1 MVVYFVSFGIGCILE
16 EALNK
21 VRDKSI
27 TYNIFRLQEYDS
39 TIWGVYCTAFIEYLI
54 AGKTLLS
61 YISLFSS
68 NVYQKNG
75 KVIYEF
81 FKDKYGNEK
90 LSLD

>member
-21 VRDKSI
+21 IRDKSI

-39 TIWGVYCTAFIEYLI
+39 IIWGVYCTAFIEYLI